1 MEMDKDIPIEQK
13 LNLWQDEYFELLINV
28 LNHNEG
34 MITQDKTYTY
44 YWERLKVLQKYI
56 VVYSFIERER
66 KLEEAKEALEEA
78 FTPRIK
84 ELLENRINKEVGDED
99 GKKI

>member
-1 MEMDKDIPIEQK
+1 MDKDIPIEQK
-13 LNLWQDEYFELLINV
+13 LNLWQDEYFELLMNV
-28 LNHNEG
+28 INHNEG
-34 MITQDKTYTY
+34 MITQDNTYTY

-56 VVYSFIERER
+56 TVYSFIERER
-66 KLEEAKEALEEA
+66 TLVKAKEALEEA
-78 FTPRIK
+78 FTPHIK

>member
-1 MEMDKDIPIEQK
+1 MDKDIPIEQK
-13 LNLWQDEYFELLINV
+13 LNLWQDEYFELLIDV

-66 KLEEAKEALEEA
+66 KLEESKEALEEA